1 MGKRFNILG
10 EWSPVWSEKEDK
22 KRGEIHKTLITGDKA
37 GKRKVYL
44 ICRSEKTH
52 RFLNQQSLFTKGL
65 GIFLLCTWH
74 GPKIRNRGW
83 ITCTPSNRKSTQTY
97 QKQLI
102 MKLISAKDVNFFYA
116 LNLFT
121 KVARR
126 NLILRRFFTSFRSF
140 AEQKYS
146 LTKRK
151 MYYNVTKYCC
161 NKIQLPVF
169 VF

>member
-1 MGKRFNILG
+1 MFTIKQ
-10 EWSPVWSEKEDK
+10 KEHSDVT
-22 KRGEIHKTLITGDKA
+22 KTINHETHF
-37 GKRKVYL
+37 RKG
-44 ICRSEKTH
+44 CK
-52 RFLNQQSLFTKGL
+52 
-65 GIFLLCTWH
+65 
-74 GPKIRNRGW
+74 
-83 ITCTPSNRKSTQTY
+83 
-97 QKQLI
+97 
-102 MKLISAKDVNFFYA
+102 FFYA

-126 NLILRRFFTSFRSF
+126 NLILRRFFTSCRSF